1 MSRMKRTLKL
11 LGLVLLVV
19 LLSIGG
25 MLAWVFIGNG
35 EIPDGREMGGF
46 ARIVKDGFVSAAVI
60 DLGDGQ
66 LALVDAGN
74 DKEGKA
80 LRAEL
85 TRRGKGPDDVTAI
98 LITHGHPDHV
108 AALPIFQKA
117 RLFAME
123 AESASIAGT
132 DEPRGMLRR
141 FAPAKPTGL
150 TVSRPLKDGE
160 SFNLGQRK
168 AQAFLVPGH
177 TRGSAAYLVNGI
189 LFLGDSADATSKGTV
204 VGAKWIFSDSVDEN
218 AKSLRSLVNRLKSD
232 GSEVKWLVFSHSGVV
247 PGLAALDAAV
257 P

>member
-1 MSRMKRTLKL
+1 MKRALKL
-11 LGLVLLVV
+11 MGLVLLVV
-19 LLSIGG
+19 LLAIGG

-35 EIPDGREMGGF
+35 EIPDGREIEGF
-46 ARIVKDGFVSAAVI
+46 ARIVKDGFVSTAVI
-60 DLGDGQ
+60 DLEDGQ

-85 TRRGKGPDDVTAI
+85 SRRGKGPNDVVAV

-108 AALPIFQKA
+108 AALPVFPKA
-117 RLFAME
+117 QLFAME
-123 AESASIAGT
+123 AEAASLAGT

-141 FAPAKPTGL
+141 FVPARPTGL
-150 TVSRPLKDGE
+150 TVSRLLKDGE
-160 SFNLGQRK
+160 SFALGQRK
-168 AQAFLVPGH
+168 ARAFWVPGH
-177 TRGSAAYLVNGI
+177 TRGSAAYLVDGI

-204 VGAKWIFSDSVDEN
+204 VGAKWLFSKSVNEN
-218 AKSLRSLVNRLKSD
+218 AKSLRALANRLKADRSP
-232 GSEVKWLVFSHSGVV
+232 VKWLVFSHSGVV

>member
-1 MSRMKRTLKL
+1 
-11 LGLVLLVV
+11 
-19 LLSIGG
+19 
-25 MLAWVFIGNG
+25 
-35 EIPDGREMGGF
+35 
-46 ARIVKDGFVSAAVI
+46 
-60 DLGDGQ
+60 
-66 LALVDAGN
+66 
-74 DKEGKA
+74 
-80 LRAEL
+80 
-85 TRRGKGPDDVTAI
+85 
-98 LITHGHPDHV
+98 
-108 AALPIFQKA
+108 
-117 RLFAME
+117 
-123 AESASIAGT
+123 
-132 DEPRGMLRR
+132 MLRR

-160 SFNLGQRK
+160 SFSLGQRK

-232 GSEVKWLVFSHSGVV
+232 RSEVKWLVFSHSGVV